1 MRIAQITD
9 LHLTESP
16 HTPFLG
22 LDNHQRFLQVLAV
35 AKALQPD
42 AYVLSGDFSAQAP
55 SLNSLY
61 WLREQLRS
69 LQAPWYLLAGN
80 HDNRAMLRD
89 VFSLPGSA
97 DAPLDYT
104 FTVANQ
110 NLIAIDSSASELSP
124 SQLIWLEEQ
133 LALPATIG
141 LFIHH
146 PPIPLGCA
154 FMDRKHALKNSAA
167 LQAVL
172 AKQPVAIPI
181 FCGHYHTGTTAT
193 LHQMTVHACPPTSFH
208 IDPMAESFVQ
218 RQLPPAFQLIR
229 YEAGQLSVLPYYT

>member
-22 LDNHQRFLQVLAV
+22 LDNHQRFLQVLAA

-55 SLNSLY
+55 SRSSLL
-61 WLREQLRS
+61 WLREQLQT
-69 LQAPWYLLAGN
+69 LEAPYYLLAGN
-80 HDNRAMLRD
+80 HDNSAMLRE
-89 VFSLPGSA
+89 VFSLPGQA

-104 FTVANQ
+104 FTVADQ
-110 NLIAIDSSASELSP
+110 RLVAIDSSAGELSP
-124 SQLIWLEEQ
+124 SQLVWLQDQ
-133 LALPATIG
+133 LAKPATVG

-146 PPIPLGCA
+146 PPILLGCA
-154 FMDRKHALKNSAA
+154 FMDLKHPLRNTAA
-167 LQAVL
+167 LQGIL
-172 AKQPVAIPI
+172 ANQKKMLSI

-193 LHQMTVHACPPTSFH
+193 HHRITVYACPPTSFH

-218 RQLPPAFQLIR
+218 RPLPPAFQLIR
-229 YEAGQLSVLPYYT
+229 YESGQLRVLPCYV